1 MIVAIEGLIPDRR
14 AGSKDHKPAPPPSQP
29 DIYEAECPPR
39 PAVGLRQQQG
49 KTIDPQPRPVL
60 VEEEDEAGLVEPEP
74 APGSA
79 VDAPPSSGPIFD
91 RRESIFANGFNS
103 SETTPSAP
111 SAPDTRVPFS
121 IKKYPFARRR

>member
-14 AGSKDHKPAPPPSQP
+14 AGSSDSQSAPPPSQP
-29 DIYEAECPPR
+29 DFYDTL
-39 PAVGLRQQQG
+39 GLRQQQG
-49 KTIDPQPRPVL
+49 KTIDPQPFSAL
-60 VEEEDEAGLVEPEP
+60 VEEEDEAALIEPEP

-79 VDAPPSSGPIFD
+79 QDAPMSSGPIFD
-91 RRESIFANGFNS
+91 SRESTFADGFNS

-121 IKKYPFARRR
+121 IKKHPFAGRR